1 MQRDFARDNVGA
13 MISSTDLSGLRIAR
27 ESRGSTGTKPGRPMR
42 IGLIAL
48 AVVAIGTV
56 ALVVLGR
63 ERALEVRT
71 ATAVLRGGA
80 GGVGGLTANGYVVAR
95 TKASVS
101 SKVAGRLAFLGVEEG
116 DRTTAGAVIARL
128 EAAEYEAAAR
138 QASAEVLAS
147 EANQLEAAAEVASAR
162 RALSR
167 ATALRA
173 DSLISEQAVEDAATA
188 LEVAEARARV
198 VGARTN
204 AARQGH
210 AAALAALDN
219 TVIRAPFSGTIL
231 RKDAEVGEVVAPAV
245 AGGGLTRGA
254 VVTMADLSTL
264 EVEVDV
270 NEAYIANIRPDQS
283 ADIVLDAYPGE
294 NFAGHVRQIVP
305 TADRQKATVL
315 VRVAIDS
322 EDSRIVPE
330 MGARVIFREAEGTA
344 GGATTPARV
353 YVPAAAVREVGGATV
368 VWRVVDS
375 RARRQEIE
383 AGPVMG
389 DEREVRRGLAGG
401 EILILDAPDGIGDGV
416 RLKIAP
422 QTP

>member
-1 MQRDFARDNVGA
+1 

-27 ESRGSTGTKPGRPMR
+27 ESRGPARIKPGRAMR
-42 IGLIAL
+42 LGLIAL
-48 AVVAIGTV
+48 AAVVTAV
-56 ALVVLGR
+56 AVLVVLGR

-80 GGVGGLTANGYVVAR
+80 GGAGGLTANGYVVAR

-101 SKVAGRLAFLGVEEG
+101 SKVPGRLAFLGVEEG

-128 EAAEYEAAAR
+128 EAAEYEAIAR
-138 QASAEVLAS
+138 QASSEVLAS
-147 EANQLEAAAEVASAR
+147 EANQLEAVAEVTRAT
-162 RALSR
+162 RALAR
-167 ATALRA
+167 ATSLRA

-188 LEVAEARARV
+188 VEVAEARLRV
-198 VGARTN
+198 ASARTN

-270 NEAYIANIRPDQS
+270 NEAYIANIRPNQS
-283 ADIVLDAYPGE
+283 ADVVLDAYPGQ

-305 TADRQKATVL
+305 TADRQKATIL

-322 EDSRIVPE
+322 KDVRIVPE
-330 MGARVIFREAEGTA
+330 MGARVIFREAEDTPD
-344 GGATTPARV
+344 GASIPARV
-353 YVPAAAVREVGGATV
+353 YVPAAAVRESGGLTA
-368 VWRVVDS
+368 VWLVVDG
-375 RARRQEIE
+375 RARRQDID

-389 DEREVRRGLAGG
+389 EEREVRRGLAGG
-401 EILILDAPDGIGDGV
+401 EVVILDAPDGITDGA
-416 RLKIAP
+416 RLKTASN
-422 QTP
+422 TP